1 MRSPLVLLLSR
12 LDSHIL
18 HHSSELLQSS
28 PPQLCHLLF
37 TYFSNSRSSLY
48 RGSPKLNRVF
58 KVQSHQC
65 CVQGHSNFPGPAD
78 HTISDAGQN
87 AIGVLGLLSTML
99 AYVCLGS
106 FPGTV
111 PHASTTAWSCCDPK
125 CSSWHSAFWM
135 SRNLDLSHRF
145 SNLPSFC
152 FMSLCIHSSHWQ
164 SNSHLCSLFVVYL
177 CKCIDKIAAIALFC
191 SIITA

>member
-1 MRSPLVLLLSR
+1 MRSPLILLLSR

-48 RGSPKLNRVF
+48 RGAPKLNRVF

-87 AIGVLGLLSTML
+87 AIGLLGLLSTML

-106 FPGTV
+106 FPVTI
-111 PHASTTAWSCCDPK
+111 PHAFTTAWSCCDPK

-135 SRNLDLSHRF
+135 SRNWTCPIDSAIYLHFALWVFAFTQVIDSQILISAA
-145 SNLPSFC
+145 
-152 FMSLCIHSSHWQ
+152 SL
-164 SNSHLCSLFVVYL
+164 LFIY
-177 CKCIDKIAAIALFC
+177 ANA
-191 SIITA
+191 